1 VRQRLFVSLCGGTS
15 VVVIT
20 LAAAA
25 SPRDSKANNI
35 SLRRNNTVAV
45 LVVTQSV
52 LDGYRMMYAK
62 VDIVEDAESTP

>member
-1 VRQRLFVSLCGGTS
+1 M
-15 VVVIT
+15 VIT